1 MKWKQGWNGLLIS
14 GMLGAGG
21 ILMISG
27 GTAAIPRT
35 DYSYAAETA
44 AGTEEGSATSEPES
58 ETESEQRTENTG
70 VEETDQGLES
80 NIESESETM
89 QELSA
94 VEENRRESEEST
106 EGQFPETELGET
118 GSFETEAPTTEPEAA
133 EEFKTEV
140 SEAETEESE
149 DNETEAPTTESEA
162 AEEFETEVSEAETEE
177 SEDNETEAPTTE
189 SETAEEFKT
198 EVSEAETEES
208 EDNETEAL
216 ATESETAEEFETE
229 VSEAEIEESED
240 NETEAPATESEAAEE
255 FETEV
260 SEAETEESEDN
271 KTEVPATESEA
282 AEEFETEVS
291 EAETEESEDNETE
304 APATESEATEEFET
318 EVSEAEPEETE
329 ETETEIPEET
339 EAETDPPQTEPRQ
352 PETESQPL
360 QVQRGREYEIR
371 GDENA
376 WFRDDRDRLW
386 VRAGSNV
393 YVQALGTMDYGKGG
407 SVSSVQEDGTLMF
420 QLKQMEPNGQ
430 TARVSALQKEN
441 YYVDA
446 EAPAA
451 VISGSGEEQN
461 GVLYVAQA
469 ANLQVAIEPDGKSGL
484 KKAAYCIRSSVG
496 RPGSKAA
503 GQQDIWKECT
513 DGQQVAISE
522 EGVWKVYVRTED
534 QVGNLKFSE
543 SAPICVDRTAPEITI
558 SGVSDQSANSGSLPI
573 QISCE
578 DAYYRPGSL
587 KIQIHGSNGGKA
599 PALKKSEESEQ
610 GCLVEYFDFP
620 KEQSYDDT
628 YTLTVEAS
636 DLSGNRTQK
645 TAEFSV
651 NRFGSVF
658 DLALDTKK
666 KLKQYYFRHP
676 TDIVF
681 LETNIDYVGASKIFC
696 RENGEVRQLIRGTD
710 YEVTMTG
717 DASSWKQYQY
727 RIPASSFQK
736 EGIYELL
743 LSSEDRAN
751 NQSDTGMQGKRVTF
765 ALDWTAPECLI
776 TGVKGGE
783 LCQTAVQTVCFWPQ
797 DNVGVRTLKIYKDS
811 ELYYQ
816 TDTVNTSELPVK
828 IRLSESEEWQTLQAK
843 VCDFAGNECWTPEL
857 AVYVNT
863 KGAKTVP
870 YQKQRK
876 SAQEEE
882 EQKQQSAILASGTI
896 RLHTALQLSAAGM
909 SGEQYVAK
917 AGQIPDEKKENG
929 QKKGEIS
936 AVTKLRQQERQRRG
950 KLFLVFGGLLFL
962 STALVCILPV
972 RKRKT

>member
-44 AGTEEGSATSEPES
+44 AGTEEEGAASE
-58 ETESEQRTENTG
+58 
-70 VEETDQGLES
+70 L
-80 NIESESETM
+80 ESETM

-94 VEENRRESEEST
+94 VEENRRATEENT
-106 EGQFPETELGET
+106 EGQLQETALGEN
-118 GSFETEAPTTEPEAA
+118 GRFETEAPA
-133 EEFKTEV
+133 
-140 SEAETEESE
+140 
-149 DNETEAPTTESEA
+149 TESEA
-162 AEEFETEVSEAETEE
+162 AEEFETEVFEAET
-177 SEDNETEAPTTE
+177 
-189 SETAEEFKT
+189 
-198 EVSEAETEES
+198 
-208 EDNETEAL
+208 
-216 ATESETAEEFETE
+216 
-229 VSEAEIEESED
+229 EESED

-260 SEAETEESEDN
+260 SE
-271 KTEVPATESEA
+271 TEVPE
-282 AEEFETEVS
+282 ETEI
-291 EAETEESEDNETE
+291 
-304 APATESEATEEFET
+304 
-318 EVSEAEPEETE
+318 PEETE
-329 ETETEIPEET
+329 ETETEIS
-339 EAETDPPQTEPRQ
+339 EAESDPPQTEPRQ

-386 VRAGSNV
+386 VRAGSSV
-393 YVQALGTMDYGKGG
+393 YVQALGSMDYGKGG
-407 SVSSVQEDGTLMF
+407 SVSAVQEDGTLMF
-420 QLKQMEPNGQ
+420 QLKQMEPDGQ

-451 VISGSGEEQN
+451 VISGNGEEQN
-461 GVLYVAQA
+461 GVLYAAQA

-484 KKAAYCIRSSVG
+484 KKAAYCIRSSAG

-513 DGQQVAISE
+513 DGQQVSISE

-666 KLKQYYFRHP
+666 KLKQYYFRRP

-776 TGVKGGE
+776 TGVKSGE
-783 LCQTAVQTVCFWPQ
+783 ICQAAAQTVCFWPQ

-828 IRLSESEEWQTLQAK
+828 VRLSESEEWQTLQAK

-857 AVYVNT
+857 AVYVNA

-882 EQKQQSAILASGTI
+882 EQKQQSVVLTPGTI

-917 AGQIPDEKKENG
+917 AGQILDEKKENG
-929 QKKGEIS
+929 QKKEEVS
-936 AVTKLRQQERQRRG
+936 AVTKLWQQERQRRG

>member
-1 MKWKQGWNGLLIS
+1 
-14 GMLGAGG
+14 MLGAGG
-21 ILMISG
+21 ILMISE

-106 EGQFPETELGET
+106 EGQFPETELGEN
-118 GSFETEAPTTEPEAA
+118 GRFEAEAPTTEPEA
-133 EEFKTEV
+133 
-140 SEAETEESE
+140 
-149 DNETEAPTTESEA
+149 
-162 AEEFETEVSEAETEE
+162 
-177 SEDNETEAPTTE
+177 
-189 SETAEEFKT
+189 AEEFKT

-229 VSEAEIEESED
+229 VSEAE
-240 NETEAPATESEAAEE
+240 
-255 FETEV
+255 
-260 SEAETEESEDN
+260 TEESEDN
-271 KTEVPATESEA
+271 KTE
-282 AEEFETEVS
+282 
-291 EAETEESEDNETE
+291 
-304 APATESEATEEFET
+304 APTTESEATEEFET
-318 EVSEAEPEETE
+318 EVSESETEETE
-329 ETETEIPEET
+329 ETETEIPKET
-339 EAETDPPQTEPRQ
+339 ETDPPQTEPRQ

-461 GVLYVAQA
+461 GVLYAAQA

-882 EQKQQSAILASGTI
+882 EQKQQSAILAPGTI

-936 AVTKLRQQERQRRG
+936 AVTKIRQQERQRRG

>member
-58 ETESEQRTENTG
+58 ETESEQWTENTG
-70 VEETDQGLES
+70 VEETDRELES

-89 QELSA
+89 QDLSA

-106 EGQFPETELGET
+106 EGQLQETELGET
-118 GSFETEAPTTEPEAA
+118 GSFETEVPTTESEAA
-133 EEFKTEV
+133 EEFEAEV
-140 SEAETEESE
+140 SEVETEESE

-177 SEDNETEAPTTE
+177 SEDNETEAP
-189 SETAEEFKT
+189 
-198 EVSEAETEES
+198 
-208 EDNETEAL
+208 
-216 ATESETAEEFETE
+216 
-229 VSEAEIEESED
+229 
-240 NETEAPATESEAAEE
+240 ATESEAAEE

-260 SEAETEESEDN
+260 SESET
-271 KTEVPATESEA
+271 
-282 AEEFETEVS
+282 
-291 EAETEESEDNETE
+291 
-304 APATESEATEEFET
+304 
-318 EVSEAEPEETE
+318 EETE

-461 GVLYVAQA
+461 GVLYAAQA

-636 DLSGNRTQK
+636 DLSGNRAQK

-882 EQKQQSAILASGTI
+882 EQKQQSAILAPGTI

-936 AVTKLRQQERQRRG
+936 AVTKIRQQERQRRG

>member
-1 MKWKQGWNGLLIS
+1 
-14 GMLGAGG
+14 MLGAGG

-27 GTAAIPRT
+27 GTAAIPGT

-70 VEETDQGLES
+70 VKETDQGLET

-133 EEFKTEV
+133 EEFETEV

-149 DNETEAPTTESEA
+149 DNETEAPKVAEGTETEIPEVAEGTEPEIPEA

-177 SEDNETEAPTTE
+177 SEDNETEAPEETE
-189 SETAEEFKT
+189 KT
-198 EVSEAETEES
+198 ETEIPEETEET
-208 EDNETEAL
+208 ETGIPEVAEETE
-216 ATESETAEEFETE
+216 TE
-229 VSEAEIEESED
+229 I
-240 NETEAPATESEAAEE
+240 
-255 FETEV
+255 
-260 SEAETEESEDN
+260 
-271 KTEVPATESEA
+271 
-282 AEEFETEVS
+282 
-291 EAETEESEDNETE
+291 
-304 APATESEATEEFET
+304 
-318 EVSEAEPEETE
+318 PEETE
-329 ETETEIPEET
+329 ETETEIPEVAEET
-339 EAETDPPQTEPRQ
+339 ETEIPEETEENETEIPKETETDPPQTEPRQ

-461 GVLYVAQA
+461 GVLYAAQA

-534 QVGNLKFSE
+534 KVGNLKFSE

-882 EQKQQSAILASGTI
+882 EQKQQSAILAPGTI

-950 KLFLVFGGLLFL
+950 KQFLVFGGLLFL

>member
-27 GTAAIPRT
+27 GTAAIPGT

-70 VEETDQGLES
+70 VKETDQGLET

-106 EGQFPETELGET
+106 EGQFPETELGEN
-118 GSFETEAPTTEPEAA
+118 GRFEAEAPTTEP
-133 EEFKTEV
+133 
-140 SEAETEESE
+140 
-149 DNETEAPTTESEA
+149 EA

-177 SEDNETEAPTTE
+177 SEDNETEAPKV
-189 SETAEEFKT
+189 AEGT
-198 EVSEAETEES
+198 ETEIPEVA
-208 EDNETEAL
+208 EGTEP
-216 ATESETAEEFETE
+216 
-229 VSEAEIEESED
+229 EI
-240 NETEAPATESEAAEE
+240 P
-255 FETEV
+255 
-260 SEAETEESEDN
+260 
-271 KTEVPATESEA
+271 EA

-304 APATESEATEEFET
+304 APEETEKTETEIPEETEETETGIPEVAEET
-318 EVSEAEPEETE
+318 ETEIPEETE
-329 ETETEIPEET
+329 ETETEIPEVAEET
-339 EAETDPPQTEPRQ
+339 ETEIPEETEENETEIPKETETDPPQTEPRQ

-461 GVLYVAQA
+461 GVLYAAQA

-681 LETNIDYVGASKIFC
+681 LETNIDYIGASKIFC

-882 EQKQQSAILASGTI
+882 EQKQQSAILAPGTI

>member
-27 GTAAIPRT
+27 GTAAIPGT

-44 AGTEEGSATSEPES
+44 AGTEEGGATSEPES
-58 ETESEQRTENTG
+58 ETESEQWTENTG
-70 VEETDQGLES
+70 VEETDRELES

-89 QELSA
+89 QDLSA

-106 EGQFPETELGET
+106 EGQLQETELGVN
-118 GSFETEAPTTEPEAA
+118 GRFEAEAPTTEPEAA
-133 EEFKTEV
+133 EEF
-140 SEAETEESE
+140 EA
-149 DNETEAPTTESEA
+149 
-162 AEEFETEVSEAETEE
+162 
-177 SEDNETEAPTTE
+177 
-189 SETAEEFKT
+189 
-198 EVSEAETEES
+198 
-208 EDNETEAL
+208 
-216 ATESETAEEFETE
+216 
-229 VSEAEIEESED
+229 
-240 NETEAPATESEAAEE
+240 
-255 FETEV
+255 EV

-271 KTEVPATESEA
+271 KTE
-282 AEEFETEVS
+282 
-291 EAETEESEDNETE
+291 
-304 APATESEATEEFET
+304 APTTESEATEEFET
-318 EVSEAEPEETE
+318 EVSESETEETE

-339 EAETDPPQTEPRQ
+339 EETETEIPKETETDPPQTEPRQ

-430 TARVSALQKEN
+430 AARVSALQKEN

-461 GVLYVAQA
+461 GVLYAAQA

-882 EQKQQSAILASGTI
+882 EQKQQSAILAPGTI

>member
-44 AGTEEGSATSEPES
+44 AGTEEEGAA
-58 ETESEQRTENTG
+58 
-70 VEETDQGLES
+70 LEL
-80 NIESESETM
+80 ESETM

-94 VEENRRESEEST
+94 VEENRRETEENT
-106 EGQFPETELGET
+106 EGQLQEIALGEN
-118 GSFETEAPTTEPEAA
+118 GRF
-133 EEFKTEV
+133 
-140 SEAETEESE
+140 
-149 DNETEAPTTESEA
+149 
-162 AEEFETEVSEAETEE
+162 
-177 SEDNETEAPTTE
+177 
-189 SETAEEFKT
+189 
-198 EVSEAETEES
+198 
-208 EDNETEAL
+208 
-216 ATESETAEEFETE
+216 
-229 VSEAEIEESED
+229 
-240 NETEAPATESEAAEE
+240 ETEAPATESEAAEE
-255 FETEV
+255 LETE
-260 SEAETEESEDN
+260 A
-271 KTEVPATESEA
+271 
-282 AEEFETEVS
+282 FQ
-291 EAETEESEDNETE
+291 AETEESEDNETE
-304 APATESEATEEFET
+304 APATETEETEGTETEVLEESEETET
-318 EVSEAEPEETE
+318 EVSEETEETETEIPEETEGTEIEESEETEGTKTEVPEETEETEAEIPEETEETETEVPEETEETETEVPEKTEETETEIPEETEETETEVPEETE

-339 EAETDPPQTEPRQ
+339 EETETEVPEETEETETEISEAESDPPQTEPRQ

-386 VRAGSNV
+386 VRAGSSV
-393 YVQALGTMDYGKGG
+393 YVQALGSMDYGKGG
-407 SVSSVQEDGTLMF
+407 SVSAVQEDGTLMF
-420 QLKQMEPNGQ
+420 QLKQMEPDGQ

-451 VISGSGEEQN
+451 VISGNGEEQN
-461 GVLYVAQA
+461 GVLYAAQA

-484 KKAAYCIRSSVG
+484 KKAAYCIRSSAG

-513 DGQQVAISE
+513 DGQQVSISE

-666 KLKQYYFRHP
+666 KLKQYYFRRP

-743 LSSEDRAN
+743 LSSKDRAN

-776 TGVKGGE
+776 TGVKSGE
-783 LCQTAVQTVCFWPQ
+783 ICQAAAQTVCFWPQ

-828 IRLSESEEWQTLQAK
+828 VRLSESEEWQTLQAK

-857 AVYVNT
+857 AVYVNA

-882 EQKQQSAILASGTI
+882 EQKQQSVVMAPGTI

-917 AGQIPDEKKENG
+917 AGQILDEKKENG
-929 QKKGEIS
+929 QKKEEVS
-936 AVTKLRQQERQRRG
+936 AVTKLWQQERQRRG

>member
-44 AGTEEGSATSEPES
+44 AGTEKGGATSELES
-58 ETESEQRTENTG
+58 ETESEQWTENTG
-70 VEETDQGLES
+70 MEETDQGLET
-80 NIESESETM
+80 NIENESETM

-106 EGQFPETELGET
+106 EGQLPETELGET
-118 GSFETEAPTTEPEAA
+118 GQTGPFETEAPTI
-133 EEFKTEV
+133 
-140 SEAETEESE
+140 
-149 DNETEAPTTESEA
+149 
-162 AEEFETEVSEAETEE
+162 
-177 SEDNETEAPTTE
+177 E
-189 SETAEEFKT
+189 SETAEEFAT
-198 EVSEAETEES
+198 EVFEAET
-208 EDNETEAL
+208 
-216 ATESETAEEFETE
+216 
-229 VSEAEIEESED
+229 EESED

-255 FETEV
+255 F
-260 SEAETEESEDN
+260 A
-271 KTEVPATESEA
+271 
-282 AEEFETEVS
+282 TEVS

-318 EVSEAEPEETE
+318 EVSEAETEESEDNKTEAPTTESEATEEFETEVSESETEETE
-329 ETETEIPEET
+329 ETETEITKETEGTETEIPEET
-339 EAETDPPQTEPRQ
+339 EAETDPPQTETRQ

-360 QVQRGREYEIR
+360 QIQRGREYEIR

-393 YVQALGTMDYGKGG
+393 YVQALGTMDNGKGG

-451 VISGSGEEQN
+451 VISGNGEEQN
-461 GVLYVAQA
+461 GVLYAAQA

-484 KKAAYCIRSSVG
+484 KKAAYCIRSSAG

-513 DGQQVAISE
+513 DGQQVSISE

-783 LCQTAVQTVCFWPQ
+783 ICQAAAKTVCFWPQ
-797 DNVGVRTLKIYKDS
+797 DNVGVRTLRIYKDS

-882 EQKQQSAILASGTI
+882 EQKQQSAILAPGTI
-896 RLHTALQLSAAGM
+896 RLRTALQLSAAGM

-917 AGQIPDEKKENG
+917 AGQIQDEKKENG

>member
-44 AGTEEGSATSEPES
+44 AGTEEGGATSEPES
-58 ETESEQRTENTG
+58 ETESEQWTENTG
-70 VEETDQGLES
+70 VEETDQELES

-106 EGQFPETELGET
+106 EGQLQETELGVN
-118 GSFETEAPTTEPEAA
+118 GRFEAEAPTTEPEAA
-133 EEFKTEV
+133 EEFETEV
-140 SEAETEESE
+140 SEAETQESE

-177 SEDNETEAPTTE
+177 SEDNETEAPT
-189 SETAEEFKT
+189 
-198 EVSEAETEES
+198 
-208 EDNETEAL
+208 
-216 ATESETAEEFETE
+216 TESETAEEFETE

-271 KTEVPATESEA
+271 KTE
-282 AEEFETEVS
+282 
-291 EAETEESEDNETE
+291 
-304 APATESEATEEFET
+304 APTTESEATEEFET
-318 EVSEAEPEETE
+318 EVSESETEETE

-339 EAETDPPQTEPRQ
+339 EAETDPPQTETRQ

-461 GVLYVAQA
+461 GVLYAAQA

-736 EGIYELL
+736 EGVYELL

-882 EQKQQSAILASGTI
+882 EQKQQSAILAPGTI

-936 AVTKLRQQERQRRG
+936 AVTKLQQQERQRRG

>member
-44 AGTEEGSATSEPES
+44 AGTEEGGATSEPES

-94 VEENRRESEEST
+94 VEENRKESEEST

-118 GSFETEAPTTEPEAA
+118 GSFETEAPTTESEAA
-133 EEFKTEV
+133 EEFEAEV
-140 SEAETEESE
+140 SEVETEESE
-149 DNETEAPTTESEA
+149 DNETEAPEVAEETETEIPEV

-177 SEDNETEAPTTE
+177 SKDNETEAPTTE

-240 NETEAPATESEAAEE
+240 NE
-255 FETEV
+255 
-260 SEAETEESEDN
+260 
-271 KTEVPATESEA
+271 TEVPATESEA

-430 TARVSALQKEN
+430 TARVSTLQKEN

-870 YQKQRK
+870 YQKQRR

-882 EQKQQSAILASGTI
+882 EQKQQSAILAPGTI

>member
-1 MKWKQGWNGLLIS
+1 
-14 GMLGAGG
+14 MLGAGG

-44 AGTEEGSATSEPES
+44 AGTEEGGATSEPES
-58 ETESEQRTENTG
+58 ETESEQWTENTG
-70 VEETDQGLES
+70 VEETDQELES

-106 EGQFPETELGET
+106 EGQLQETELGVN
-118 GSFETEAPTTEPEAA
+118 GRFEAEAPTTEPEAA
-133 EEFKTEV
+133 EEFETEV

-189 SETAEEFKT
+189 SETAEEF
-198 EVSEAETEES
+198 
-208 EDNETEAL
+208 
-216 ATESETAEEFETE
+216 ETE

-271 KTEVPATESEA
+271 KTE
-282 AEEFETEVS
+282 
-291 EAETEESEDNETE
+291 
-304 APATESEATEEFET
+304 APTTESEATEEFET
-318 EVSEAEPEETE
+318 EVSESETEETE

-339 EAETDPPQTEPRQ
+339 EAETDPPQTETRQ

-461 GVLYVAQA
+461 GVLYAAQA

-736 EGIYELL
+736 EGVYELL

-882 EQKQQSAILASGTI
+882 EQKQQSAILAPGTI

-936 AVTKLRQQERQRRG
+936 AVTKLQQQERQRRG

>member
-44 AGTEEGSATSEPES
+44 AGTEEGGATSEPES
-58 ETESEQRTENTG
+58 ETESEQWTENTG
-70 VEETDQGLES
+70 VEETDRELES

-89 QELSA
+89 QDLSA

-106 EGQFPETELGET
+106 EGQLQETELGVN
-118 GSFETEAPTTEPEAA
+118 GRFEAEAPTTEP
-133 EEFKTEV
+133 
-140 SEAETEESE
+140 
-149 DNETEAPTTESEA
+149 EA

-198 EVSEAETEES
+198 EVSEAETEEN

-271 KTEVPATESEA
+271 KTE
-282 AEEFETEVS
+282 
-291 EAETEESEDNETE
+291 
-304 APATESEATEEFET
+304 APTTESEATEEFET
-318 EVSEAEPEETE
+318 EVSESETEETE

-339 EAETDPPQTEPRQ
+339 EETETEIPKETETDPPQTEPRQ

-386 VRAGSNV
+386 VRAGSTV

-461 GVLYVAQA
+461 GVLYAAQA

-578 DAYYRPGSL
+578 DAYYWPGSL

-882 EQKQQSAILASGTI
+882 EQKQQSAILAPGTI

>member
-44 AGTEEGSATSEPES
+44 AGTEEGGATSEPES

-94 VEENRRESEEST
+94 VEENRKESEEST

-118 GSFETEAPTTEPEAA
+118 GSFETEAPTTESEAA
-133 EEFKTEV
+133 EEFEAEV
-140 SEAETEESE
+140 SEVETEESE
-149 DNETEAPTTESEA
+149 DNETEAPEVAEETETEIPEV

-177 SEDNETEAPTTE
+177 SKDNETEAPTTE
-189 SETAEEFKT
+189 SETAEEFK
-198 EVSEAETEES
+198 
-208 EDNETEAL
+208 
-216 ATESETAEEFETE
+216 
-229 VSEAEIEESED
+229 
-240 NETEAPATESEAAEE
+240 
-255 FETEV
+255 
-260 SEAETEESEDN
+260 
-271 KTEVPATESEA
+271 
-282 AEEFETEVS
+282 TEVS

-430 TARVSALQKEN
+430 TARVSTLQKEN

-870 YQKQRK
+870 YQKQRR

-882 EQKQQSAILASGTI
+882 EQKQQSAILAPGTI

>member
-44 AGTEEGSATSEPES
+44 AGTEEGGATSEPES

-89 QELSA
+89 QDLSA

-106 EGQFPETELGET
+106 EGQLQETELGVN
-118 GSFETEAPTTEPEAA
+118 GRFEAEAPTTEPEAA
-133 EEFKTEV
+133 EEFEREV

-149 DNETEAPTTESEA
+149 DNETEAPEVAEETETEIPEVAEETETEIPEA

-189 SETAEEFKT
+189 SETAEEF
-198 EVSEAETEES
+198 
-208 EDNETEAL
+208 
-216 ATESETAEEFETE
+216 ETE

-240 NETEAPATESEAAEE
+240 NETEAPEVAEE
-255 FETEV
+255 TETEMP
-260 SEAETEESEDN
+260 
-271 KTEVPATESEA
+271 EVA
-282 AEEFETEVS
+282 
-291 EAETEESEDNETE
+291 
-304 APATESEATEEFET
+304 
-318 EVSEAEPEETE
+318 E

-339 EAETDPPQTEPRQ
+339 EETETEITEETEETETEIPKETETDPPQTEPRQ

-451 VISGSGEEQN
+451 VISGSEEEQN
-461 GVLYVAQA
+461 GVLYAAQA

-882 EQKQQSAILASGTI
+882 EQKQQSAILAPGTI

>member
-21 ILMISG
+21 ILMISE

-44 AGTEEGSATSEPES
+44 AGTEEGGATSELES
-58 ETESEQRTENTG
+58 ETESEQWTENTG
-70 VEETDQGLES
+70 MEETDQGLET
-80 NIESESETM
+80 NIENESETM

-106 EGQFPETELGET
+106 EGQLPETELGET
-118 GSFETEAPTTEPEAA
+118 GQTGPFETEAPTIESETA
-133 EEFKTEV
+133 EEFATEV
-140 SEAETEESE
+140 FEAETEESE
-149 DNETEAPTTESEA
+149 DNETEAPATESEA
-162 AEEFETEVSEAETEE
+162 AEEFA
-177 SEDNETEAPTTE
+177 
-189 SETAEEFKT
+189 
-198 EVSEAETEES
+198 
-208 EDNETEAL
+208 
-216 ATESETAEEFETE
+216 TE

-271 KTEVPATESEA
+271 KTE
-282 AEEFETEVS
+282 
-291 EAETEESEDNETE
+291 

-318 EVSEAEPEETE
+318 EVSESETEETE

-393 YVQALGTMDYGKGG
+393 YVQALGTMDNGKGG

-451 VISGSGEEQN
+451 VISGNGEEQN
-461 GVLYVAQA
+461 GVLYAAQA

-484 KKAAYCIRSSVG
+484 KKAAYCIRSSAD

-513 DGQQVAISE
+513 DGQQVSISE

-599 PALKKSEESEQ
+599 PALKKSEESER

-628 YTLTVEAS
+628 YTLTVEAT

-666 KLKQYYFRHP
+666 KLKQYYFRRP

-783 LCQTAVQTVCFWPQ
+783 ICQAAAKTVCFWPQ

-882 EQKQQSAILASGTI
+882 EQKQQSAILAPGTI

-917 AGQIPDEKKENG
+917 AGQIQDEKKENG
-929 QKKGEIS
+929 QKRGEIS

>member
-44 AGTEEGSATSEPES
+44 AGTEKGGATSELES
-58 ETESEQRTENTG
+58 ETESEQWTENTG
-70 VEETDQGLES
+70 MEETDQGLET
-80 NIESESETM
+80 NIENESETM

-106 EGQFPETELGET
+106 EGQLPETELGET
-118 GSFETEAPTTEPEAA
+118 GQTGPFETEAPTI
-133 EEFKTEV
+133 
-140 SEAETEESE
+140 
-149 DNETEAPTTESEA
+149 
-162 AEEFETEVSEAETEE
+162 
-177 SEDNETEAPTTE
+177 E
-189 SETAEEFKT
+189 SETAEEFAT
-198 EVSEAETEES
+198 EVFEAET
-208 EDNETEAL
+208 
-216 ATESETAEEFETE
+216 
-229 VSEAEIEESED
+229 EESED

-255 FETEV
+255 F
-260 SEAETEESEDN
+260 A
-271 KTEVPATESEA
+271 
-282 AEEFETEVS
+282 TEVS

-318 EVSEAEPEETE
+318 EVSEAETEESEDNKTEAPTTESEATEEFETEVSESETEETE
-329 ETETEIPEET
+329 ETETEITKETEGTETEIPEET
-339 EAETDPPQTEPRQ
+339 EAETDPPQTETRQ

-360 QVQRGREYEIR
+360 QIQRGREYEIR

-393 YVQALGTMDYGKGG
+393 YVQALGTMDNGKGG

-451 VISGSGEEQN
+451 VISGNGEEQN
-461 GVLYVAQA
+461 GVLYAAQA

-484 KKAAYCIRSSVG
+484 KKAAYCIRSSAG

-513 DGQQVAISE
+513 DGQQVSISE

-783 LCQTAVQTVCFWPQ
+783 ICQAAAKTVCFWPQ

-882 EQKQQSAILASGTI
+882 EQKQQSAILAPGTI
-896 RLHTALQLSAAGM
+896 RLRTALQLSAAGM

-917 AGQIPDEKKENG
+917 AGQIQDEKKENG

>member
-1 MKWKQGWNGLLIS
+1 
-14 GMLGAGG
+14 MLGAGG

-44 AGTEEGSATSEPES
+44 AGTEEEGAASE
-58 ETESEQRTENTG
+58 
-70 VEETDQGLES
+70 L
-80 NIESESETM
+80 ESETM

-94 VEENRRESEEST
+94 VEENRRETEENT
-106 EGQFPETELGET
+106 EGQLQEIALGEN
-118 GSFETEAPTTEPEAA
+118 GRF
-133 EEFKTEV
+133 
-140 SEAETEESE
+140 
-149 DNETEAPTTESEA
+149 
-162 AEEFETEVSEAETEE
+162 
-177 SEDNETEAPTTE
+177 
-189 SETAEEFKT
+189 
-198 EVSEAETEES
+198 
-208 EDNETEAL
+208 
-216 ATESETAEEFETE
+216 
-229 VSEAEIEESED
+229 
-240 NETEAPATESEAAEE
+240 ETEAPATESEVTEE

-260 SEAETEESEDN
+260 
-271 KTEVPATESEA
+271 
-282 AEEFETEVS
+282 FQ
-291 EAETEESEDNETE
+291 AETEESEDNETE
-304 APATESEATEEFET
+304 APATETEETEGTET
-318 EVSEAEPEETE
+318 EVLEESEETETEVPEETEGTEIEESEETEGTKTEVPEETE

-339 EAETDPPQTEPRQ
+339 EETETEVPEETEETETEVPEETEETETEVPEKTEETETEIPEETEETETEVPEETEETETEIPEETEETETEVPEETEETETEISEAESDPPQTEPRQ

-386 VRAGSNV
+386 VRAGSSV
-393 YVQALGTMDYGKGG
+393 YVQALGSMDYGKGG
-407 SVSSVQEDGTLMF
+407 SVSAVQEDGTLMF
-420 QLKQMEPNGQ
+420 QLKQMEPDGQ

-451 VISGSGEEQN
+451 VISGNGEEQN
-461 GVLYVAQA
+461 GVLYAAQA

-484 KKAAYCIRSSVG
+484 KKAAYCIRSSAG

-513 DGQQVAISE
+513 DGQQVSISE

-666 KLKQYYFRHP
+666 KLKQYYFRRP

-776 TGVKGGE
+776 TGVKSGE
-783 LCQTAVQTVCFWPQ
+783 ICQAAAQTVCFWPQ

-828 IRLSESEEWQTLQAK
+828 VRLSESEEWQTLQAK

-857 AVYVNT
+857 AVYVNA

-882 EQKQQSAILASGTI
+882 EQKQQSVVMAPGTI

-917 AGQIPDEKKENG
+917 AGQILDEKKENG
-929 QKKGEIS
+929 QKKEEVS
-936 AVTKLRQQERQRRG
+936 AVTKLWQQERQRRG

>member
-44 AGTEEGSATSEPES
+44 AGTEEGGATSELES
-58 ETESEQRTENTG
+58 ETESEQWTENTG
-70 VEETDQGLES
+70 MEETDQGLET
-80 NIESESETM
+80 NIENESETM

-106 EGQFPETELGET
+106 EGQLPETELGET
-118 GSFETEAPTTEPEAA
+118 GQTGPFETEAPTI
-133 EEFKTEV
+133 
-140 SEAETEESE
+140 
-149 DNETEAPTTESEA
+149 
-162 AEEFETEVSEAETEE
+162 
-177 SEDNETEAPTTE
+177 E
-189 SETAEEFKT
+189 SETAEEFAT
-198 EVSEAETEES
+198 EVFEAET
-208 EDNETEAL
+208 
-216 ATESETAEEFETE
+216 
-229 VSEAEIEESED
+229 EESED

-255 FETEV
+255 F
-260 SEAETEESEDN
+260 A
-271 KTEVPATESEA
+271 
-282 AEEFETEVS
+282 TEVS

-318 EVSEAEPEETE
+318 EVSEAETEESEDNKTEAPTTESEATEEFETEVSESETEETEETETEITKETE

-339 EAETDPPQTEPRQ
+339 EAETDPPQTETRQ

-360 QVQRGREYEIR
+360 QIQRGREYEIR

-393 YVQALGTMDYGKGG
+393 YVQALGTMDNGKGG

-451 VISGSGEEQN
+451 VISGNGEEQN
-461 GVLYVAQA
+461 GVLYAAQA

-496 RPGSKAA
+496 RLGSKAA

-513 DGQQVAISE
+513 DGQQVSISE

-783 LCQTAVQTVCFWPQ
+783 ICQAAAKTVCFWPQ

-882 EQKQQSAILASGTI
+882 EQKQQSAILAPGTI

-917 AGQIPDEKKENG
+917 AGEIPDEKKENG

>member
-44 AGTEEGSATSEPES
+44 AGTEEGGATSEPESEPES
-58 ETESEQRTENTG
+58 ETESETESEKESETGSEQRTENTG
-70 VEETDQGLES
+70 VKETDQGLET

-106 EGQFPETELGET
+106 EGQFPETELGEN
-118 GSFETEAPTTEPEAA
+118 GRFEAEAPTTEP
-133 EEFKTEV
+133 
-140 SEAETEESE
+140 
-149 DNETEAPTTESEA
+149 EA

-177 SEDNETEAPTTE
+177 SEDNETEAPE
-189 SETAEEFKT
+189 VAEET
-198 EVSEAETEES
+198 ETEIPEVA
-208 EDNETEAL
+208 EETE
-216 ATESETAEEFETE
+216 TE
-229 VSEAEIEESED
+229 I
-240 NETEAPATESEAAEE
+240 P
-255 FETEV
+255 
-260 SEAETEESEDN
+260 
-271 KTEVPATESEA
+271 EA

-304 APATESEATEEFET
+304 APEETEETET
-318 EVSEAEPEETE
+318 EIPEAAEETETEIPEETE

-352 PETESQPL
+352 PETEFQPL

-543 SAPICVDRTAPEITI
+543 SVPICVDRTAPEITI

-783 LCQTAVQTVCFWPQ
+783 LCQRAVQTVCFWPQ

-882 EQKQQSAILASGTI
+882 EQKQQSAILAPGTI

-929 QKKGEIS
+929 QKEGEIS

>member
-44 AGTEEGSATSEPES
+44 AGTEEGGATSEPES

-94 VEENRRESEEST
+94 VEENRKESEEST
-106 EGQFPETELGET
+106 EGQLQETELGET

-149 DNETEAPTTESEA
+149 DNETEALEVAEETETEIPEV

-177 SEDNETEAPTTE
+177 SKDNETEAPTTE

-208 EDNETEAL
+208 EDNE
-216 ATESETAEEFETE
+216 
-229 VSEAEIEESED
+229 
-240 NETEAPATESEAAEE
+240 
-255 FETEV
+255 
-260 SEAETEESEDN
+260 
-271 KTEVPATESEA
+271 TEVPATESEA

-420 QLKQMEPNGQ
+420 QLKQMETNGQ

-461 GVLYVAQA
+461 GVLYAAQA

-863 KGAKTVP
+863 KRAKTVP

-882 EQKQQSAILASGTI
+882 EQKQQSAILAPGTI

>member
-44 AGTEEGSATSEPES
+44 AGTEEGGATSEPES

-106 EGQFPETELGET
+106 EGQLQETELGET

-133 EEFKTEV
+133 EEFEAEV
-140 SEAETEESE
+140 SEVETEESE
-149 DNETEAPTTESEA
+149 DNETEAPEVAEETEIEIPEVAEETETEIPEA

-177 SEDNETEAPTTE
+177 SEDNETEAPE
-189 SETAEEFKT
+189 
-198 EVSEAETEES
+198 ETEET
-208 EDNETEAL
+208 ETEIPK
-216 ATESETAEEFETE
+216 ETE
-229 VSEAEIEESED
+229 
-240 NETEAPATESEAAEE
+240 ETETEIPEETEETETEIPEAAEE
-255 FETEV
+255 TETEI
-260 SEAETEESEDN
+260 T
-271 KTEVPATESEA
+271 K
-282 AEEFETEVS
+282 
-291 EAETEESEDNETE
+291 
-304 APATESEATEEFET
+304 
-318 EVSEAEPEETE
+318 ETE

-430 TARVSALQKEN
+430 AARVSALQKEN

-461 GVLYVAQA
+461 GVLYAAQA

-882 EQKQQSAILASGTI
+882 EQKQQSAILAPGTI

-950 KLFLVFGGLLFL
+950 KQFLVFGGLLFL

>member
-44 AGTEEGSATSEPES
+44 AGTEEEGAA
-58 ETESEQRTENTG
+58 
-70 VEETDQGLES
+70 LEL
-80 NIESESETM
+80 ESETM

-94 VEENRRESEEST
+94 VEENRRETEENT
-106 EGQFPETELGET
+106 EGQLQETALGEN
-118 GSFETEAPTTEPEAA
+118 GRFETEAPATE
-133 EEFKTEV
+133 
-140 SEAETEESE
+140 SEETEE
-149 DNETEAPTTESEA
+149 
-162 AEEFETEVSEAETEE
+162 FE
-177 SEDNETEAPTTE
+177 
-189 SETAEEFKT
+189 T

-216 ATESETAEEFETE
+216 ATESEAAEEFETE
-229 VSEAEIEESED
+229 VFEAETEESED

-260 SEAETEESEDN
+260 SEVETEESEDN
-271 KTEVPATESEA
+271 ETEAPATESEVT
-282 AEEFETEVS
+282 EEFETEVS
-291 EAETEESEDNETE
+291 ETETEESEDNETE
-304 APATESEATEEFET
+304 APATESEAAEEFET
-318 EVSEAEPEETE
+318 EVSETEVPEETE

-339 EAETDPPQTEPRQ
+339 EETETKVSEETEKTETEVPEETEETETEISEAESDPPQTEPRQ
-352 PETESQPL
+352 PETESKPL

-386 VRAGSNV
+386 VRAGSSV
-393 YVQALGTMDYGKGG
+393 YVQALGSMDYGKGG
-407 SVSSVQEDGTLMF
+407 SVSAVQEDGTLMF
-420 QLKQMEPNGQ
+420 QLKQMEPDGQ

-446 EAPAA
+446 EAPMA
-451 VISGSGEEQN
+451 VISGNGEEQN
-461 GVLYVAQA
+461 GVLYAAQA

-484 KKAAYCIRSSVG
+484 KKAAYCIRSSAG
-496 RPGSKAA
+496 RPGSKTA

-513 DGQQVAISE
+513 DGQQVSISE

-666 KLKQYYFRHP
+666 KLKQYYFRRP

-776 TGVKGGE
+776 TGVKSGE
-783 LCQTAVQTVCFWPQ
+783 ICQAAAQTVCFWPQ

-828 IRLSESEEWQTLQAK
+828 VRLSESEEWQTLQAK

-882 EQKQQSAILASGTI
+882 EQKQQSVVLAPGTI

-917 AGQIPDEKKENG
+917 AGQILDEKKENG
-929 QKKGEIS
+929 QKKEEVS
-936 AVTKLRQQERQRRG
+936 AVTKLWQQERQRRG

>member
-1 MKWKQGWNGLLIS
+1 
-14 GMLGAGG
+14 MLGAGG

-44 AGTEEGSATSEPES
+44 AGTEEEGSASE
-58 ETESEQRTENTG
+58 
-70 VEETDQGLES
+70 L
-80 NIESESETM
+80 ESETM

-94 VEENRRESEEST
+94 VEENRRETEENTEENT
-106 EGQFPETELGET
+106 EGQWQETALGEN
-118 GSFETEAPTTEPEAA
+118 GRF
-133 EEFKTEV
+133 
-140 SEAETEESE
+140 
-149 DNETEAPTTESEA
+149 
-162 AEEFETEVSEAETEE
+162 
-177 SEDNETEAPTTE
+177 
-189 SETAEEFKT
+189 
-198 EVSEAETEES
+198 
-208 EDNETEAL
+208 
-216 ATESETAEEFETE
+216 
-229 VSEAEIEESED
+229 
-240 NETEAPATESEAAEE
+240 ETEAPATESEV
-255 FETEV
+255 T
-260 SEAETEESEDN
+260 
-271 KTEVPATESEA
+271 
-282 AEEFETEVS
+282 EEFETEVS

-304 APATESEATEEFET
+304 APATESEAAEEFET
-318 EVSEAEPEETE
+318 EVSEVETEESEDNETEAPATETEVTEEFETEASEAETEESEDNETEAPATESEAAEEFETEVSETEVPEETEIPEETEETETEVPEETE
-329 ETETEIPEET
+329 ETETEIS
-339 EAETDPPQTEPRQ
+339 EAESDPPQTEPRQ

-386 VRAGSNV
+386 VRAGSSV
-393 YVQALGTMDYGKGG
+393 YVQALGSMDYGKGG
-407 SVSSVQEDGTLMF
+407 SVSAVQEDGTLMF
-420 QLKQMEPNGQ
+420 QLKQMEPDGQ

-446 EAPAA
+446 EAPTA
-451 VISGSGEEQN
+451 VISGNGEEQN
-461 GVLYVAQA
+461 GVLYAAQA

-484 KKAAYCIRSSVG
+484 KKAAYCIRSSAG
-496 RPGSKAA
+496 RPGSKTV

-513 DGQQVAISE
+513 DGQQVSISE

-666 KLKQYYFRHP
+666 KLKQYYFRRP

-776 TGVKGGE
+776 TGVKSGE
-783 LCQTAVQTVCFWPQ
+783 ICQAAAQTVCFWPQ

-828 IRLSESEEWQTLQAK
+828 VRLSESEEWQTLQAK

-857 AVYVNT
+857 AVYVNA

-882 EQKQQSAILASGTI
+882 EQKQQSVVLTPGTI

-917 AGQIPDEKKENG
+917 AGQILDEKKENG
-929 QKKGEIS
+929 QKKEEVS
-936 AVTKLRQQERQRRG
+936 AVTKLWQQERQRRG

>member
-1 MKWKQGWNGLLIS
+1 
-14 GMLGAGG
+14 MLGAGG

-44 AGTEEGSATSEPES
+44 AGTEEGGATSEPES

-94 VEENRRESEEST
+94 VEENRKESEEST

-118 GSFETEAPTTEPEAA
+118 GSFETEAPTTESEAA
-133 EEFKTEV
+133 EEFEAEV
-140 SEAETEESE
+140 SEVETEESE
-149 DNETEAPTTESEA
+149 DNETEAPEVAEETETEIPEV

-177 SEDNETEAPTTE
+177 SKDNETEAPTTE

-240 NETEAPATESEAAEE
+240 NE
-255 FETEV
+255 
-260 SEAETEESEDN
+260 
-271 KTEVPATESEA
+271 TEVPATESEA

-430 TARVSALQKEN
+430 TARVSTLQKEN

-870 YQKQRK
+870 YQKQRR

-882 EQKQQSAILASGTI
+882 EQKQQSAILAPGTI

>member
-44 AGTEEGSATSEPES
+44 AGTEEGGATSEPES
-58 ETESEQRTENTG
+58 ETESEQWTENTG
-70 VEETDQGLES
+70 VEETDQELES

-106 EGQFPETELGET
+106 EGQLQETELGVN
-118 GSFETEAPTTEPEAA
+118 GRFEAEAPTTEPEAA
-133 EEFKTEV
+133 EEFETEV

-189 SETAEEFKT
+189 SETAEEF
-198 EVSEAETEES
+198 
-208 EDNETEAL
+208 
-216 ATESETAEEFETE
+216 ETE

-271 KTEVPATESEA
+271 KTE
-282 AEEFETEVS
+282 
-291 EAETEESEDNETE
+291 
-304 APATESEATEEFET
+304 APTTESEATEEFET
-318 EVSEAEPEETE
+318 EVSESETEETE

-339 EAETDPPQTEPRQ
+339 EAETDPPQTETRQ

-461 GVLYVAQA
+461 GVLYAAQA

-736 EGIYELL
+736 EGVYELL

-882 EQKQQSAILASGTI
+882 EQKQQSAILAPGTI

-936 AVTKLRQQERQRRG
+936 AVTKLQQQERQRRG

>member
-44 AGTEEGSATSEPES
+44 AGTEEGGATSEPES
-58 ETESEQRTENTG
+58 ETESEQWTENTG
-70 VEETDQGLES
+70 VEETDRELES

-89 QELSA
+89 QDLSA

-106 EGQFPETELGET
+106 EGQLQETELGVN
-118 GSFETEAPTTEPEAA
+118 GRFEAEAPTTEP
-133 EEFKTEV
+133 
-140 SEAETEESE
+140 
-149 DNETEAPTTESEA
+149 EA

-198 EVSEAETEES
+198 EVSEAETEE
-208 EDNETEAL
+208 N
-216 ATESETAEEFETE
+216 
-229 VSEAEIEESED
+229 ED

-271 KTEVPATESEA
+271 KTE
-282 AEEFETEVS
+282 
-291 EAETEESEDNETE
+291 
-304 APATESEATEEFET
+304 APTTESEATEEFET
-318 EVSEAEPEETE
+318 EVSESETEETE

-339 EAETDPPQTEPRQ
+339 EETETEIPKETETDPPQTEPRQ

-461 GVLYVAQA
+461 GVLYAAQA

-503 GQQDIWKECT
+503 GQQDIWKECS

-578 DAYYRPGSL
+578 DAYYWPGSL

-882 EQKQQSAILASGTI
+882 EQKQQSAILAPGTI

>member
-44 AGTEEGSATSEPES
+44 AGTEEEGAA
-58 ETESEQRTENTG
+58 
-70 VEETDQGLES
+70 LEL
-80 NIESESETM
+80 ESETM

-94 VEENRRESEEST
+94 VEENRRETEENT
-106 EGQFPETELGET
+106 EGQLQETALGEN
-118 GSFETEAPTTEPEAA
+118 GRFETEAPATE
-133 EEFKTEV
+133 
-140 SEAETEESE
+140 SEETEE
-149 DNETEAPTTESEA
+149 
-162 AEEFETEVSEAETEE
+162 FE
-177 SEDNETEAPTTE
+177 
-189 SETAEEFKT
+189 T

-216 ATESETAEEFETE
+216 ATESEAAEEFETE
-229 VSEAEIEESED
+229 VSEVETEESED

-260 SEAETEESEDN
+260 SE
-271 KTEVPATESEA
+271 TEV
-282 AEEFETEVS
+282 
-291 EAETEESEDNETE
+291 
-304 APATESEATEEFET
+304 
-318 EVSEAEPEETE
+318 PEETE

-339 EAETDPPQTEPRQ
+339 EETETKVSEETEKTETEVPEETEETETEISEAESDPPQTEPRQ
-352 PETESQPL
+352 PETESKPL

-386 VRAGSNV
+386 VRAGSSV
-393 YVQALGTMDYGKGG
+393 YVQALGSMDYGKGG
-407 SVSSVQEDGTLMF
+407 SVSAVQEDGTLMF
-420 QLKQMEPNGQ
+420 QLKQMEPDGQ

-446 EAPAA
+446 EAPMA
-451 VISGSGEEQN
+451 VISGNGEEQN
-461 GVLYVAQA
+461 GVLYAAQA

-484 KKAAYCIRSSVG
+484 KKAAYCIRSSAG
-496 RPGSKAA
+496 RPGSKTA

-513 DGQQVAISE
+513 DGQQVSISE

-666 KLKQYYFRHP
+666 KLKQYYFRRP

-776 TGVKGGE
+776 TGVKSGE
-783 LCQTAVQTVCFWPQ
+783 ICQAAAKTVCFWPQ

-828 IRLSESEEWQTLQAK
+828 VRLSESEEWQTLQAK

-882 EQKQQSAILASGTI
+882 EQKQQSVVLAPGTI

-917 AGQIPDEKKENG
+917 AGQILDEKKENG
-929 QKKGEIS
+929 QKKEEVS
-936 AVTKLRQQERQRRG
+936 AVTKLWQQERQRRG

>member
-44 AGTEEGSATSEPES
+44 AGTEEEGAASE
-58 ETESEQRTENTG
+58 
-70 VEETDQGLES
+70 L
-80 NIESESETM
+80 ESETM

-94 VEENRRESEEST
+94 VEENRRETEENTEENT
-106 EGQFPETELGET
+106 EGQWQETALGEN
-118 GSFETEAPTTEPEAA
+118 GRF
-133 EEFKTEV
+133 
-140 SEAETEESE
+140 
-149 DNETEAPTTESEA
+149 
-162 AEEFETEVSEAETEE
+162 
-177 SEDNETEAPTTE
+177 
-189 SETAEEFKT
+189 
-198 EVSEAETEES
+198 
-208 EDNETEAL
+208 
-216 ATESETAEEFETE
+216 
-229 VSEAEIEESED
+229 
-240 NETEAPATESEAAEE
+240 ETEAPATESEV
-255 FETEV
+255 T
-260 SEAETEESEDN
+260 
-271 KTEVPATESEA
+271 
-282 AEEFETEVS
+282 EEFETEVS

-304 APATESEATEEFET
+304 APATESEAAEEFET
-318 EVSEAEPEETE
+318 EVSETEVPEETE
-329 ETETEIPEET
+329 ITETEIS
-339 EAETDPPQTEPRQ
+339 EAESDPPQTEPRQ

-386 VRAGSNV
+386 VRAGSSV
-393 YVQALGTMDYGKGG
+393 YVQALGSMDYGKGG
-407 SVSSVQEDGTLMF
+407 SVSAVQEDGTLMF
-420 QLKQMEPNGQ
+420 QLKQMEPDGQ

-451 VISGSGEEQN
+451 VISGNGEEQN
-461 GVLYVAQA
+461 GVLYAAQA

-513 DGQQVAISE
+513 DGQQVSISE

-666 KLKQYYFRHP
+666 KLKQYYFRRP

-743 LSSEDRAN
+743 LSSKDRAN

-776 TGVKGGE
+776 TGVKSGE
-783 LCQTAVQTVCFWPQ
+783 ICQAAAQTVCFWPQ

-828 IRLSESEEWQTLQAK
+828 VRLSESEEWQTLQAK

-857 AVYVNT
+857 AVYVNA

-882 EQKQQSAILASGTI
+882 EQKQQSVVMAPGTI

-917 AGQIPDEKKENG
+917 AGQILDEKKENG
-929 QKKGEIS
+929 QKKEEVS
-936 AVTKLRQQERQRRG
+936 AVTKLWQQERQRRG

>member
-1 MKWKQGWNGLLIS
+1 
-14 GMLGAGG
+14 MLGAGG

-44 AGTEEGSATSEPES
+44 AGTEEEGAASE
-58 ETESEQRTENTG
+58 
-70 VEETDQGLES
+70 L
-80 NIESESETM
+80 ESETM

-94 VEENRRESEEST
+94 VEENRRETEENTEENT
-106 EGQFPETELGET
+106 EGQWQETALGEN
-118 GSFETEAPTTEPEAA
+118 GRF
-133 EEFKTEV
+133 
-140 SEAETEESE
+140 
-149 DNETEAPTTESEA
+149 
-162 AEEFETEVSEAETEE
+162 
-177 SEDNETEAPTTE
+177 
-189 SETAEEFKT
+189 
-198 EVSEAETEES
+198 
-208 EDNETEAL
+208 
-216 ATESETAEEFETE
+216 
-229 VSEAEIEESED
+229 
-240 NETEAPATESEAAEE
+240 ETEAPATESEV
-255 FETEV
+255 T
-260 SEAETEESEDN
+260 
-271 KTEVPATESEA
+271 
-282 AEEFETEVS
+282 EEFETEVS

-304 APATESEATEEFET
+304 APATESEAAEEFET
-318 EVSEAEPEETE
+318 EVSETEVPEETE
-329 ETETEIPEET
+329 ITETEIS
-339 EAETDPPQTEPRQ
+339 EAESDPPQTEPRQ

-386 VRAGSNV
+386 VRAGSSV
-393 YVQALGTMDYGKGG
+393 YVQALGSMDYGKGG
-407 SVSSVQEDGTLMF
+407 SVSAVQEDGTLMF
-420 QLKQMEPNGQ
+420 QLKQMEPDGQ

-451 VISGSGEEQN
+451 VISGNGEEQN
-461 GVLYVAQA
+461 GVLYAAQA

-484 KKAAYCIRSSVG
+484 KKAAYCIRSSAG

-513 DGQQVAISE
+513 DGQQVSISE

-599 PALKKSEESEQ
+599 PALKKNEESEQ

-666 KLKQYYFRHP
+666 KLKQYYFRRP

-776 TGVKGGE
+776 TGVKSGE
-783 LCQTAVQTVCFWPQ
+783 ICQAAAQTVCFWPQ

-828 IRLSESEEWQTLQAK
+828 VRLSESEEWQTLQAK

-857 AVYVNT
+857 AVYVNA

-882 EQKQQSAILASGTI
+882 EQKQQSVVMAPGTI

-917 AGQIPDEKKENG
+917 AGQILDEKKENG
-929 QKKGEIS
+929 QKKEEVS
-936 AVTKLRQQERQRRG
+936 AVTKLWQQERQRRG

>member
-189 SETAEEFKT
+189 SETAEEF
-198 EVSEAETEES
+198 
-208 EDNETEAL
+208 
-216 ATESETAEEFETE
+216 ETE

-271 KTEVPATESEA
+271 ETEVPATESEA

-461 GVLYVAQA
+461 GVLYAAQA

-681 LETNIDYVGASKIFC
+681 LETNIDYIGASKIFC

-882 EQKQQSAILASGTI
+882 EQKQQSAILAPGTI

>member
-21 ILMISG
+21 ILIISG

-44 AGTEEGSATSEPES
+44 AGTEEGGATSELES
-58 ETESEQRTENTG
+58 ETESEQWTENTG
-70 VEETDQGLES
+70 MEETDQGLET
-80 NIESESETM
+80 NIENESETM

-106 EGQFPETELGET
+106 EGQLPETELGET
-118 GSFETEAPTTEPEAA
+118 GQTGPFETEAPTI
-133 EEFKTEV
+133 
-140 SEAETEESE
+140 
-149 DNETEAPTTESEA
+149 
-162 AEEFETEVSEAETEE
+162 
-177 SEDNETEAPTTE
+177 E
-189 SETAEEFKT
+189 SETAEEFAT
-198 EVSEAETEES
+198 EVFEAET
-208 EDNETEAL
+208 
-216 ATESETAEEFETE
+216 
-229 VSEAEIEESED
+229 EESED

-255 FETEV
+255 F
-260 SEAETEESEDN
+260 A
-271 KTEVPATESEA
+271 
-282 AEEFETEVS
+282 TEVS

-304 APATESEATEEFET
+304 APATESEAAEEFATEVSEAETEESEDNKTEAPTTESEATEEFET
-318 EVSEAEPEETE
+318 EVSESETEETEETETEITKETE

-393 YVQALGTMDYGKGG
+393 YVQALGTMDNGKGG

-451 VISGSGEEQN
+451 VISGNGEEQN
-461 GVLYVAQA
+461 GVLYAAQA

-484 KKAAYCIRSSVG
+484 KKAAYCIRSSAD

-681 LETNIDYVGASKIFC
+681 LETNIDYVGTSKIFC
-696 RENGEVRQLIRGTD
+696 RENGEVRQLICGTD

-857 AVYVNT
+857 AVYVNM

-882 EQKQQSAILASGTI
+882 
-896 RLHTALQLSAAGM
+896 
-909 SGEQYVAK
+909 
-917 AGQIPDEKKENG
+917 
-929 QKKGEIS
+929 
-936 AVTKLRQQERQRRG
+936 
-950 KLFLVFGGLLFL
+950 
-962 STALVCILPV
+962 
-972 RKRKT
+972 

>member
-1 MKWKQGWNGLLIS
+1 MKWKQGWNGLLSS

-44 AGTEEGSATSEPES
+44 AGTEEGGATSEPES
-58 ETESEQRTENTG
+58 ETESEQWTENTG
-70 VEETDQGLES
+70 VEETDRELES

-89 QELSA
+89 QDLST

-106 EGQFPETELGET
+106 EGQLQETELGVN
-118 GSFETEAPTTEPEAA
+118 GRFETEAPTTEPEA
-133 EEFKTEV
+133 
-140 SEAETEESE
+140 
-149 DNETEAPTTESEA
+149 
-162 AEEFETEVSEAETEE
+162 
-177 SEDNETEAPTTE
+177 
-189 SETAEEFKT
+189 AEEFKT

-240 NETEAPATESEAAEE
+240 NE
-255 FETEV
+255 
-260 SEAETEESEDN
+260 
-271 KTEVPATESEA
+271 TEVPATESEA

-386 VRAGSNV
+386 VRAGSTV

-461 GVLYVAQA
+461 GVLYAAQA

-599 PALKKSEESEQ
+599 PALAVWSNILIFQ
-610 GCLVEYFDFP
+610 R
-620 KEQSYDDT
+620 
-628 YTLTVEAS
+628 
-636 DLSGNRTQK
+636 NRAT
-645 TAEFSV
+645 T
-651 NRFGSVF
+651 
-658 DLALDTKK
+658 
-666 KLKQYYFRHP
+666 
-676 TDIVF
+676 I
-681 LETNIDYVGASKIFC
+681 
-696 RENGEVRQLIRGTD
+696 
-710 YEVTMTG
+710 
-717 DASSWKQYQY
+717 
-727 RIPASSFQK
+727 RIP
-736 EGIYELL
+736 
-743 LSSEDRAN
+743 
-751 NQSDTGMQGKRVTF
+751 
-765 ALDWTAPECLI
+765 
-776 TGVKGGE
+776 
-783 LCQTAVQTVCFWPQ
+783 
-797 DNVGVRTLKIYKDS
+797 
-811 ELYYQ
+811 
-816 TDTVNTSELPVK
+816 
-828 IRLSESEEWQTLQAK
+828 
-843 VCDFAGNECWTPEL
+843 
-857 AVYVNT
+857 
-863 KGAKTVP
+863 
-870 YQKQRK
+870 
-876 SAQEEE
+876 
-882 EQKQQSAILASGTI
+882 
-896 RLHTALQLSAAGM
+896 
-909 SGEQYVAK
+909 
-917 AGQIPDEKKENG
+917 
-929 QKKGEIS
+929 
-936 AVTKLRQQERQRRG
+936 
-950 KLFLVFGGLLFL
+950 
-962 STALVCILPV
+962 
-972 RKRKT
+972 

>member
-1 MKWKQGWNGLLIS
+1 
-14 GMLGAGG
+14 MLGAGG

-44 AGTEEGSATSEPES
+44 AGTEEEGAASE
-58 ETESEQRTENTG
+58 
-70 VEETDQGLES
+70 L
-80 NIESESETM
+80 ESETM

-94 VEENRRESEEST
+94 VEENRRETEENTEENT
-106 EGQFPETELGET
+106 EGQWQETALGENRR
-118 GSFETEAPTTEPEAA
+118 FETEAPA
-133 EEFKTEV
+133 
-140 SEAETEESE
+140 
-149 DNETEAPTTESEA
+149 TESEVT
-162 AEEFETEVSEAETEE
+162 EEFETEVSEAETEE
-177 SEDNETEAPTTE
+177 SEDNETE
-189 SETAEEFKT
+189 
-198 EVSEAETEES
+198 
-208 EDNETEAL
+208 
-216 ATESETAEEFETE
+216 
-229 VSEAEIEESED
+229 
-240 NETEAPATESEAAEE
+240 
-255 FETEV
+255 
-260 SEAETEESEDN
+260 
-271 KTEVPATESEA
+271 VPATEAEVT
-282 AEEFETEVS
+282 EEFETEVS

-304 APATESEATEEFET
+304 APATELEAAEEFET
-318 EVSEAEPEETE
+318 EASETE
-329 ETETEIPEET
+329 VPEETEIPEET
-339 EAETDPPQTEPRQ
+339 EETDTEISEAESDPPQTEPRQ

-386 VRAGSNV
+386 VRAGSSV
-393 YVQALGTMDYGKGG
+393 YVQALGSMDYGKGG
-407 SVSSVQEDGTLMF
+407 SVSAVQEDGTLMF
-420 QLKQMEPNGQ
+420 QLKQMEPDGQ

-446 EAPAA
+446 EAPTA
-451 VISGSGEEQN
+451 VISGNGEEQN
-461 GVLYVAQA
+461 GVLYAAQA

-484 KKAAYCIRSSVG
+484 KKAAYCIRSSAG
-496 RPGSKAA
+496 RPGSKTV

-513 DGQQVAISE
+513 DGQQVSISE

-666 KLKQYYFRHP
+666 KLKQYYFRRP

-776 TGVKGGE
+776 TGVKSGE
-783 LCQTAVQTVCFWPQ
+783 ICQAAAQTVCFWPQ

-828 IRLSESEEWQTLQAK
+828 VRLSESEEWQTLQAK

-857 AVYVNT
+857 AVYVNA

-882 EQKQQSAILASGTI
+882 EQKQQSVVMAPGTI

-917 AGQIPDEKKENG
+917 AGQILDEKKENG
-929 QKKGEIS
+929 QKKEEVS
-936 AVTKLRQQERQRRG
+936 AVTKLWQQERQRRG

>member
-1 MKWKQGWNGLLIS
+1 
-14 GMLGAGG
+14 MLGAGG

-44 AGTEEGSATSEPES
+44 AGTEEGGATSEPES
-58 ETESEQRTENTG
+58 EQWTENTG
-70 VEETDQGLES
+70 VEETDRELES

-89 QELSA
+89 QDLSA

-106 EGQFPETELGET
+106 EGQLQETELGVN
-118 GSFETEAPTTEPEAA
+118 GRFEAEAPTTEP
-133 EEFKTEV
+133 
-140 SEAETEESE
+140 
-149 DNETEAPTTESEA
+149 EA

-177 SEDNETEAPTTE
+177 SEDNETEAPE
-189 SETAEEFKT
+189 VAEET
-198 EVSEAETEES
+198 ETE
-208 EDNETEAL
+208 
-216 ATESETAEEFETE
+216 
-229 VSEAEIEESED
+229 I
-240 NETEAPATESEAAEE
+240 P
-255 FETEV
+255 
-260 SEAETEESEDN
+260 
-271 KTEVPATESEA
+271 EA

-304 APATESEATEEFET
+304 APEETEETET
-318 EVSEAEPEETE
+318 EIPEVAEKTETEIPKETEETETEIPEETE
-329 ETETEIPEET
+329 ETETEIPKETEETETEIPEETEETETEIPKET

-863 KGAKTVP
+863 KGAKTVQ

>member
-44 AGTEEGSATSEPES
+44 AGTEEGGATSELES
-58 ETESEQRTENTG
+58 ETESEQWTENTG
-70 VEETDQGLES
+70 MEETDQGLET
-80 NIESESETM
+80 NIENESETM

-106 EGQFPETELGET
+106 EGQLPETELGET
-118 GSFETEAPTTEPEAA
+118 GQTGPFETEAPTI
-133 EEFKTEV
+133 
-140 SEAETEESE
+140 
-149 DNETEAPTTESEA
+149 
-162 AEEFETEVSEAETEE
+162 
-177 SEDNETEAPTTE
+177 E
-189 SETAEEFKT
+189 SETAEEFAT
-198 EVSEAETEES
+198 EVFEAET
-208 EDNETEAL
+208 
-216 ATESETAEEFETE
+216 
-229 VSEAEIEESED
+229 EESED

-271 KTEVPATESEA
+271 KTE
-282 AEEFETEVS
+282 
-291 EAETEESEDNETE
+291 

-318 EVSEAEPEETE
+318 EVSESETEETE

-393 YVQALGTMDYGKGG
+393 YVQALGTMDNGKGG

-451 VISGSGEEQN
+451 VISGNGEEQN
-461 GVLYVAQA
+461 GVLYAAQA

-484 KKAAYCIRSSVG
+484 KKAAYCIRSSAD

-513 DGQQVAISE
+513 DGQQVSISE

-599 PALKKSEESEQ
+599 PALKKSEESER

-628 YTLTVEAS
+628 YTLTVEAT

-666 KLKQYYFRHP
+666 KLKQYYFRRP

-783 LCQTAVQTVCFWPQ
+783 ICQAAAKTVCFWPQ

-882 EQKQQSAILASGTI
+882 EQKQQSAILAPGTI

-917 AGQIPDEKKENG
+917 AGQIQDEKKENG
-929 QKKGEIS
+929 QKRGEIS

>member
-44 AGTEEGSATSEPES
+44 AGTEEEGAASE
-58 ETESEQRTENTG
+58 
-70 VEETDQGLES
+70 L
-80 NIESESETM
+80 ESETM

-94 VEENRRESEEST
+94 VEENRRETEENT
-106 EGQFPETELGET
+106 EGQLQETALGET
-118 GSFETEAPTTEPEAA
+118 GRF
-133 EEFKTEV
+133 
-140 SEAETEESE
+140 
-149 DNETEAPTTESEA
+149 
-162 AEEFETEVSEAETEE
+162 
-177 SEDNETEAPTTE
+177 
-189 SETAEEFKT
+189 
-198 EVSEAETEES
+198 
-208 EDNETEAL
+208 
-216 ATESETAEEFETE
+216 
-229 VSEAEIEESED
+229 
-240 NETEAPATESEAAEE
+240 ETEAPATESEAAEE

-260 SEAETEESEDN
+260 SEM
-271 KTEVPATESEA
+271 
-282 AEEFETEVS
+282 
-291 EAETEESEDNETE
+291 ETEESEDNETE
-304 APATESEATEEFET
+304 APTTESEVTEGTETEVLEESEETET
-318 EVSEAEPEETE
+318 EVSEETEETETEVPEETEETETEVPEETEETETEVPEKTE

-339 EAETDPPQTEPRQ
+339 EGTEIEESEETEGTKTEVPEETEETEAEIPEETEETETEVPEETEETETEISEAESDPPQTEPRQ

-386 VRAGSNV
+386 VRAGSSV
-393 YVQALGTMDYGKGG
+393 YVQALGSMDYGKGG
-407 SVSSVQEDGTLMF
+407 SVSAVQEDGTLMF
-420 QLKQMEPNGQ
+420 QLKQMEPDGQ

-451 VISGSGEEQN
+451 VISGNGEEQN
-461 GVLYVAQA
+461 GVLYAAQA

-484 KKAAYCIRSSVG
+484 KKAAYCIRSSAG
-496 RPGSKAA
+496 RPSSKAA

-513 DGQQVAISE
+513 DGQQVSISE

-599 PALKKSEESEQ
+599 PALKKNEESEQ

-666 KLKQYYFRHP
+666 KLKQYYFRRP

-776 TGVKGGE
+776 TGVKSGE
-783 LCQTAVQTVCFWPQ
+783 ICQAAAQTVCFWPQ

-828 IRLSESEEWQTLQAK
+828 VRLSESEEWQTLQAK

-857 AVYVNT
+857 AVYVNA

-882 EQKQQSAILASGTI
+882 EQKQQSVVMAPGTI

-917 AGQIPDEKKENG
+917 AGQILDEKKENG
-929 QKKGEIS
+929 QKKEEVS
-936 AVTKLRQQERQRRG
+936 AVTKLWQQERQRRG

>member
-44 AGTEEGSATSEPES
+44 AGTEEEGAASE
-58 ETESEQRTENTG
+58 
-70 VEETDQGLES
+70 L
-80 NIESESETM
+80 ESETM

-94 VEENRRESEEST
+94 VEENRRETEENT
-106 EGQFPETELGET
+106 EGQLQEIALGEN
-118 GSFETEAPTTEPEAA
+118 GRF
-133 EEFKTEV
+133 
-140 SEAETEESE
+140 
-149 DNETEAPTTESEA
+149 
-162 AEEFETEVSEAETEE
+162 
-177 SEDNETEAPTTE
+177 
-189 SETAEEFKT
+189 
-198 EVSEAETEES
+198 
-208 EDNETEAL
+208 
-216 ATESETAEEFETE
+216 
-229 VSEAEIEESED
+229 
-240 NETEAPATESEAAEE
+240 ETEAPATESEV
-255 FETEV
+255 T
-260 SEAETEESEDN
+260 
-271 KTEVPATESEA
+271 
-282 AEEFETEVS
+282 EEFETEVS

-304 APATESEATEEFET
+304 APATESEVTEEFETEESEDNETEAPATESEAAEEFET
-318 EVSEAEPEETE
+318 EVSETEVPEETEGTEIEESEETEETETEVSEETE

-339 EAETDPPQTEPRQ
+339 EETETEVPEETEETETEVPEETEIPEETEETETEISEAESDPPQTEPRQ

-386 VRAGSNV
+386 VRAGSSV
-393 YVQALGTMDYGKGG
+393 YVQALGSMDYGKGG
-407 SVSSVQEDGTLMF
+407 SVSAVQEDGTLMF
-420 QLKQMEPNGQ
+420 QLKQMEPDGQ

-451 VISGSGEEQN
+451 VISGNGEEQN
-461 GVLYVAQA
+461 GVLYAAQA

-484 KKAAYCIRSSVG
+484 KKAAYCIRSSAG

-513 DGQQVAISE
+513 DGQQVSISE

-658 DLALDTKK
+658 DLTLDTKK
-666 KLKQYYFRHP
+666 KLKQYYFRRP

-776 TGVKGGE
+776 TGVKSGE
-783 LCQTAVQTVCFWPQ
+783 ICQAAAQTVCFWPQ

-828 IRLSESEEWQTLQAK
+828 VRLSESEEWQTLQAK

-857 AVYVNT
+857 AVYVNA

-882 EQKQQSAILASGTI
+882 EQKQQSVVMAPGTI

-917 AGQIPDEKKENG
+917 AGQILDEKKENG
-929 QKKGEIS
+929 QKKEEVS
-936 AVTKLRQQERQRRG
+936 AVTKLWQQERQRRG

>member
-27 GTAAIPRT
+27 GTAAIPGT

-44 AGTEEGSATSEPES
+44 AGTEEGGATSEPES
-58 ETESEQRTENTG
+58 ETESEQWTENTG
-70 VEETDQGLES
+70 VEETDRELES

-89 QELSA
+89 QDLSA

-106 EGQFPETELGET
+106 EGQLQETELGVN
-118 GSFETEAPTTEPEAA
+118 GRFEAEAPTTEPEAA
-133 EEFKTEV
+133 EEFEAEV

-177 SEDNETEAPTTE
+177 SEDNKTEAPT
-189 SETAEEFKT
+189 
-198 EVSEAETEES
+198 
-208 EDNETEAL
+208 
-216 ATESETAEEFETE
+216 
-229 VSEAEIEESED
+229 
-240 NETEAPATESEAAEE
+240 
-255 FETEV
+255 
-260 SEAETEESEDN
+260 
-271 KTEVPATESEA
+271 
-282 AEEFETEVS
+282 
-291 EAETEESEDNETE
+291 
-304 APATESEATEEFET
+304 TESEATEEFET
-318 EVSEAEPEETE
+318 EVSESETEETE

-339 EAETDPPQTEPRQ
+339 EETETEIPKETETDPPQTEPRQ

-430 TARVSALQKEN
+430 AARVSALQKEN

-461 GVLYVAQA
+461 GVLYAAQA

-882 EQKQQSAILASGTI
+882 EQKQQSAILAPGTI